1 MMTESLFSQIQ
12 ELNYSLAIWFEIM
25 RASDP
30 KCGFTNKSKIQKR
43 HREIRMPSRNPT
55 FHREIRALG
64 CSGAGSGWQLWAAP
78 SSEPPFGQSGLHT
91 WAQAG
96 GLMEFAT

>member
-12 ELNYSLAIWFEIM
+12 ELNDSLAIWFEIM
-25 RASDP
+25 RALDP

-55 FHREIRALG
+55 FHREIRAPG
-64 CSGAGSGWQLWAAP
+64 CSGAGSG
-78 SSEPPFGQSGLHT
+78 
-91 WAQAG
+91 
-96 GLMEFAT
+96 

>member
-1 MMTESLFSQIQ
+1 MP
-12 ELNYSLAIWFEIM
+12 FEINQKFKKGSAKFECHQEIQHFTEKSGLWVVVV
-25 RASDP
+25 RAPDSN
-30 KCGFTNKSKIQKR
+30 CG
-43 HREIRMPSRNPT
+43 PP
-55 FHREIRALG
+55 
-64 CSGAGSGWQLWAAP
+64 P